1 MSSRLSHR
9 PVHCP
14 IHRPYNRLAVGAL
27 LFAVLLALAAPP
39 AQAAQG
45 SSFLDHLGS
54 KVQSWLASWLP
65 GGVRVDGAGL
75 VDHEGGAAQ
84 EGRAQEAGRG
94 NHRQGRAFHPVIRP
108 QCDISPGGDPNGC
121 PSH

>member
-9 PVHCP
+9 PVH
-14 IHRPYNRLAVGAL
+14 RPAICAL
-27 LFAVLLALAAPP
+27 LLAVLLVLAAPP

-75 VDHEGGAAQ
+75 VDHKGGAAQ
-84 EGRAQEAGRG
+84 GGRAQEAGRG
-94 NHRQGRAFHPVIRP
+94 IHRQGRAFHPVIRP
-108 QCDISPGGDPNGC
+108 QCDQGAIVDPNGGC
-121 PSH
+121 IPR

>member
-9 PVHCP
+9 PVH
-14 IHRPYNRLAVGAL
+14 RPAICAL
-27 LFAVLLALAAPP
+27 LLAVLLILAAPP

-54 KVQSWLASWLP
+54 KVQSWLATWLP
-65 GGVRVDGAGL
+65 GVRVDGAGL
-75 VDHEGGAAQ
+75 TEDKGGAGSG
-84 EGRAQEAGRG
+84 GRAQEAGRG

-108 QCDISPGGDPNGC
+108 ECDNNSGVDPNGC
-121 PSH
+121 PAH

>member
-1 MSSRLSHR
+1 MSSRLSHH
-9 PVHCP
+9 PVHRP

-65 GGVRVDGAGL
+65 GVRVDGAGL
-75 VDHEGGAAQ
+75 VDHKGGAAQ
-84 EGRAQEAGRG
+84 GGRAQEAGRG
-94 NHRQGRAFHPVIRP
+94 NPRQGRAFHPVIRT
-108 QCDISPGGDPNGC
+108 QCDNIGVPDPNGC
-121 PSH
+121 PPK